1 MTFWRFTATVSG
13 ATRAILPMLLVW
25 YLGTAEAADSRLLEK
40 IATLESKGKA
50 GTLDHLFVDSS
61 TSRLFLTNQTNDT
74 LDVFD
79 LKSNQ
84 LLRQVSGQKTAHSVV
99 YVPELNRIF
108 VGCGGGF
115 CNVLDGRSYMVV
127 KSIPVEGADSVRFDS
142 RTGHVGVASHKSLT
156 LIDGKSLEVI
166 AQVALPGTP
175 HGFQIAKSGT
185 AIYVNSE
192 PPTQVAVVSP
202 ENKAVVNNYALVGE
216 HKSVGPITLDEP
228 NGRILVGLRAQP
240 RLAVLDLASGKEVAT
255 APIPE
260 GADDM
265 FLDPESKLIYVTS
278 STGFISVIRQID
290 ADHYEHLADLTTVRG
305 AKTSGYDPI
314 QKRLYVAVPR
324 QEGKEGPEIW
334 VYQSRP

>member
-1 MTFWRFTATVSG
+1 MIFGRCKAAISG
-13 ATRAILPMLLVW
+13 ATRVIVPILVLCQA
-25 YLGTAEAADSRLLEK
+25 GTAEAADDRLLER
-40 IATLESKGKA
+40 IATLESKGKT

-84 LLRQVSGQKTAHSVV
+84 LLRQVSGQKAAHSVV
-99 YVPELNRIF
+99 YVPALDRIF
-108 VGCGGGF
+108 VGCGGGT
-115 CNVLDGRSYMVV
+115 CNVLDGTSYILI
-127 KSIPVEGADSVRFDS
+127 KALPVEGADSVRFDS
-142 RTGHVGVASHKSLT
+142 RTGRVGVASRKSLT
-156 LIDGKSLEVI
+156 LIDGKTLEVI
-166 AQVALPGTP
+166 AQVELPGTP

-192 PPTQVAVVSP
+192 PPTQVAVVDP
-202 ENKAVVNNYALVGE
+202 EKKVVVTNFALAGD

-240 RLAVLDLASGKEVAT
+240 RLAVLDIASGKEVAT

-265 FLDPESKLIYVTS
+265 FLDSESKLIYVTS
-278 STGFISVIRQID
+278 SAGFISVVKQID
-290 ADHYEHLADLTTVRG
+290 ADHYEHVTDLTTVRG
-305 AKTSGYDPI
+305 AKTSAYDPI
-314 QKRLYVAVPR
+314 RKRLYVGVPR
-324 QEGKEGPEIW
+324 QDGKGGPEIW